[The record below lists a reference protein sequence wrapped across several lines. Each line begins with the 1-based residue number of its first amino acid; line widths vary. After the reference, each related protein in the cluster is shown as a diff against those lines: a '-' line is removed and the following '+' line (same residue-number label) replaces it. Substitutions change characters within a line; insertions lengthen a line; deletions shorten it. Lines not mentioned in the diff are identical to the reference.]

1 MNFGNIKNITF
12 KHIEYKYKEL
22 KEVSIPLKGINSSNK
37 EDSINRL
44 RSIPKIDTVHSIE
57 IETDNFLVKI
67 KPNLGKY
74 LMVDINYSELSNF
87 ENVLNTFS
95 SSVSLVLGSI
105 KFYDIPEY
113 KPVNYIEYVTD
124 DTYKYQAYTDL
135 YLCICFENFENKLYY
150 LIYINPGFDNG
161 CHLSIYKK

>member
-1 MNFGNIKNITF
+1 MNFGKIENITF
-12 KHIEYKYKEL
+12 KYIENKEL

-37 EDSINRL
+37 EEPINKL
-44 RSIPKIDTVHSIE
+44 RSISKIENIYSIE
-57 IETDNFLVKI
+57 IETDNFFVKI
-67 KPNLGKY
+67 KPILGKY
-74 LMVDINYSELSNF
+74 FKVDINYSELSNF

-95 SSVSLVLGSI
+95 SSVPLILGSI

-135 YLCICFENFENKLYY
+135 YLCFCFENLENKLYY
-150 LIYINPGFDNG
+150 LIYINPGFDNS